1 MADEMDNALNNFL
14 ALYNPEIQ
22 SLVNQLRGLILG
34 VFPQALE
41 QVDPPSK
48 IIAYGFDRTYKGLV
62 CAIAPQRGYVN
73 LMFSLG
79 AQLHDPAHLLE
90 GTGKRARHVK
100 IRVVSDIE
108 NPAVRALLL
117 DALDRS
123 GR

>member
-1 MADEMDNALNNFL
+1 MTDDTENALDNFL
-14 ALYNPEIQ
+14 ALYSPEMQ
-22 SLVNQLRGLILG
+22 SLVRQLRGLILG

-48 IIAYGFDRTYKGLV
+48 IIAYGFYRTYEGLV

-100 IRVVSDIE
+100 IRGLSDIE
-108 NPAVRALLL
+108 KPEVRAILQE
-117 DALDRS
+117 AVSRS